1 MIHSM
6 WDNVALALRDK
17 VKNTKRREIEVGE
30 SGSQDGRGSVFIS
43 SRKG

>member
-1 MIHSM
+1 M
-6 WDNVALALRDK
+6 WDNAALALRDK

-30 SGSQDGRGSVFIS
+30 SSSQDGREVFIS